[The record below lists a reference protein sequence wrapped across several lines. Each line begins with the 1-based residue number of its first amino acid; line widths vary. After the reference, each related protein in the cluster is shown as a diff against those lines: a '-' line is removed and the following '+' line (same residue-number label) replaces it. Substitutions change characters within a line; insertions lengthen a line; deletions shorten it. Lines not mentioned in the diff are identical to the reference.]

1 MRTVFVNP
9 SRKRSRRKSRRK
21 ARKSRPAARH
31 YRRPAQRRS
40 RRRRAVRRNAGIAPF
55 VQRNPLILENPR
67 RRRRSRRNPLS
78 LSGLNLNKFISKA
91 VTYGSGSVIGAA
103 VNILALRKI
112 ENDYMRNGA
121 RVLAAVMAGA
131 FMPGDMGAA
140 AAGATLYPLF
150 AELAL
155 AFKLVEGPMAT
166 SADLS
171 DLAADLQDLVDET
184 EDDDSDYGDDVD
196 DVTF

>member
-1 MRTVFVNP
+1 VFVNP
-9 SRKRSRRKSRRK
+9 SRKRSRRKSRRR
-21 ARKSRPAARH
+21 ARKPAARH
-31 YRRPAQRRS
+31 YRRPTRRVRRRS
-40 RRRRAVRRNAGIAPF
+40 RRRNAGIAPF

-78 LSGLNLNKFISKA
+78 LSGLNLNKFISKS
-91 VTYGSGSVIGAA
+91 VTYGSGSAIGAA

-121 RVLAAVMAGA
+121 RVVAACLAGA

-155 AFKLVEGPMAT
+155 AFKLVEGPVAT

-171 DLAADLQDLVDET
+171 DLSADLQDIVDEMGDG
-184 EDDDSDYGDDVD
+184 DDTDDVD
-196 DVTF
+196 F

>member
-21 ARKSRPAARH
+21 ARRSRPASRH
-31 YRRPAQRRS
+31 YRRPARRRS
-40 RRRRAVRRNAGIAPF
+40 RRRVRRNAGIAPF

-67 RRRRSRRNPLS
+67 RYRHRSRRNPLS
-78 LSGLNLNKFISKA
+78 MSGFSLNRLAKKTL
-91 VTYGSGSVIGAA
+91 TYGSGSAIGAA

-121 RVLAAVMAGA
+121 RILAAFAAGT

-196 DVTF
+196 DVEF